1 MDAPVPE
8 PVCREKTRTAYFY
21 DPEIG
26 SYYYGPGHPMK
37 PQRVRMT
44 HALLKGYELYRLMD
58 VVKPHRASESELAY
72 FHDND
77 YVNFLAVVTAENAKE
92 FLNHTK
98 RFNIGDQTDCPI
110 FPGLFEFQQSCAGAS
125 IDAAARLNAGKA
137 DVCINWSGGLHHAK
151 RAEASGFCYI
161 NDIVLCILEL
171 LKYHPRVM
179 YIDIDIHHG
188 DGVEEAFYTTHR
200 VMTVSFHKFG
210 DFFPG
215 TGDITD
221 VGAAGGK
228 YYAVNVPL
236 NDGIQDQQ
244 FLGLFK
250 PIVTKAIEVYRP
262 GAIILQCG
270 ADSVYGDRLGKFA
283 LSIKGHAE
291 CVRHVQSFNIPLVVL
306 GGGGYTIRNVART
319 WAYETSV
326 ILNKSVPNSLPFN
339 DYYDYYGPEYMLH
352 LPVPHQP
359 NLNSKEH
366 LETIKNRV
374 LENLAR
380 LQHAPGVEFAY
391 VPPDFFHAASHDPDD
406 LAQLQLDFEGGGKAP
421 GGNAEQPSPRR
432 RSSNCGRKQ
441 RTLQSLTH
449 LRPKSDARI
458 HTIRAADHPLEFFDQ
473 KDEPAV
479 AGVAGE
485 KLLELET
492 GVPENDDVL
501 NPKYNTDW

>member
-1 MDAPVPE
+1 
-8 PVCREKTRTAYFY
+8 
-21 DPEIG
+21 
-26 SYYYGPGHPMK
+26 MK

-44 HALLKGYELYRLMD
+44 HSLLKGYELYRLMD
-58 VVKPHRASESELAY
+58 VVKPHRASESELAC

-77 YVNFLAVVTAENAKE
+77 YLNFLSVVTAENAKE
-92 FLNHTK
+92 FLNHAK
-98 RFNIGDQTDCPI
+98 RFNVGEQTDCPV

-125 IDAAARLNAGKA
+125 IDAAARLNSGKA

-161 NDIVLCILEL
+161 NDIVLCVLEL

-215 TGDITD
+215 TGDLTD
-221 VGAAGGK
+221 VGAASGK
-228 YYAVNVPL
+228 YYSVNVPL

-244 FLGLFK
+244 FLDLFK
-250 PIVTKAIEVYRP
+250 PIITKAIEVYRP
-262 GAIILQCG
+262 GALVLQCG

-291 CVRHVQSFNIPLVVL
+291 CVRHAQSFNIPLVVL

-326 ILNKSVPNSLPFN
+326 IVKKPVPNNLPFN
-339 DYYDYYGPEYMLH
+339 DYYDYYGPEYLLH
-352 LPVPHQP
+352 LPVPNQP
-359 NLNSKEH
+359 NFNSREH
-366 LETIKNRV
+366 LETIRNRV
-374 LENLAR
+374 LENLSR

-391 VPPDFFHAASHDPDD
+391 IPPDFFCSASHDPDD
-406 LAQLQLDFEGGGKAP
+406 LAQLGIDWDGGGCAD
-421 GGNAEQPSPRR
+421 GDEGAIG
-432 RSSNCGRKQ
+432 RSADDSTRKT
-441 RTLQSLTH
+441 RVTAGLEYS
-449 LRPKSDARI
+449 RPKSDRYI
-458 HTIRAADHPLEFFDQ
+458 HKIRAADRANEFYEIAPSTDPEVRAAERSGDVEQ
-473 KDEPAV
+473 
-479 AGVAGE
+479 
-485 KLLELET
+485 
-492 GVPENDDVL
+492 GVPENDDVT
-501 NPKYNTDW
+501 NPKYNNDW